1 MFSSES
7 SKVVRVGQFGVEIT
21 RVCTFICDHCRSHRA
36 KAAQHVPLQKRVPPA
51 EVCACSLPPLGSTC
65 CVCVR
70 SRARVP
76 TTVLSH
82 PVSSPALAVLF
93 SFLSLLSPAAQET
106 HTGCLCPPRDLP
118 SVRGD
123 QVGGKTLCRNA
134 GPLPEAWLLFQLV
147 TEQKSLFVSRP
158 WSQAAGQP
166 ASLSLCRFS
175 RHPRG
180 MGTEAVCLG
189 TLR

>member
-1 MFSSES
+1 M
-7 SKVVRVGQFGVEIT
+7 GQFGVKIT
-21 RVCTFICDHCRSHRA
+21 RACTFICDHCRSHRV
-36 KAAQHVPLQKRVPPA
+36 KAGQRMPLQKCVPLQKRVP
-51 EVCACSLPPLGSTC
+51 VHSLLWVALA
-65 CVCVR
+65 VCVLA
-70 SRARVP
+70 RARVH
-76 TTVLSH
+76 TAVLSH

-93 SFLSLLSPAAQET
+93 SFLSLLSPTVQET
-106 HTGCLCPPRDLP
+106 HTGSRCPPRDLP
-118 SVRGD
+118 SVQGD
-123 QVGGKTLCRNA
+123 QVGGKMPCRNA
-134 GPLPEAWLLFQLV
+134 GRLPEAWLLFQLI

-189 TLR
+189 TLC